1 MDSSP
6 GFAPAR
12 VLIADGHPLVIRG
25 IRNLLENEPD
35 IDLVGE
41 FSTRSQVV
49 QSIADLKPDIA
60 ILETGVPG
68 LCGIDLIRQLSTQVP
83 MTFILVLSAH
93 EERVYAQ
100 QALAAGARGY
110 VVKRSPSETLL
121 QAVRAVRYGGVFLD
135 PALAG
140 QAPEANLLAGGEA
153 GRSGALVASL
163 TNRERAVVKLIAQ
176 GFTNKEVALK
186 LGISMKSAETYR
198 VRAGDKLDTR
208 SRAKFMQYAM
218 MQGWISI
225 GAR

>member
-1 MDSSP
+1 MHTSP
-6 GFAPAR
+6 GFAPTR
-12 VLIADGHPLVIRG
+12 VLIADGYPLVIRG
-25 IRNLLENEPD
+25 IRNLLEKEPD
-35 IDLVGE
+35 ITLVGE
-41 FSTRSQVV
+41 FSSRNQAV
-49 QSIADLKPDIA
+49 QSIVDLKPDIA

-68 LCGIDLIRQLSTQVP
+68 LWGIDMIRQLTTQVP
-83 MTFILVLSAH
+83 TTFILALSAH

-140 QAPEANLLAGGEA
+140 QALDAHLRAGPE
-153 GRSGALVASL
+153 GRSGSLAASL

-218 MQGWISI
+218 MQGWINI

>member
-6 GFAPAR
+6 GAAAAR

-25 IRNLLENEPD
+25 VRHLLENEPD
-35 IDLVGE
+35 VDLVGE
-41 FSTRSQVV
+41 LSSRSQIV
-49 QSIADLKPDIA
+49 QGILDLKPDVA

-68 LCGIDLIRQLSTQVP
+68 LCGIDLIRQLAAQAPT
-83 MTFILVLSAH
+83 TFILVLSAH

-100 QALAAGARGY
+100 QALLAGARGY
-110 VVKRSPSETLL
+110 VVKRSPGEILL
-121 QAVRAVRYGGVFLD
+121 QAVRAVRYGGLFLD

-140 QAPEANLLAGGEA
+140 QAPEISLPTDAES
-153 GRSGALVASL
+153 GRSGSLALSL

-186 LGISMKSAETYR
+186 LGISTKSVETYR

-208 SRAKFMQYAM
+208 SRAKFTQYAM
-218 MQGWISI
+218 MQGWI
-225 GAR
+225 GAGSR